1 MRFFTTAQGIALLL
15 PLVTHRAPGRPTMLS
30 GYPEFD
36 YENVGNIKKPVQVTA
51 PPPPPPPPPYRPAT
65 SLVPASLEIALREF
79 DFASSTDEEVAAI
92 AARLMEQLKREAR
105 YANPNPNPNPNPDPN
120 ANATPTLNLTLAL
133 ALTLTLALSRQSP
146 CLGLR

>member
-79 DFASSTDEEVAAI
+79 DFASSSDEEVAAI
-92 AARLMEQLKREAR
+92 AARLMEQLKREAC
-105 YANPNPNPNPNPDPN
+105 YAHPNPNPNPNPNLHP
-120 ANATPTLNLTLAL
+120 
-133 ALTLTLALSRQSP
+133 SP
-146 CLGLR
+146 IVSVPGAGARAGLGLGSGLGLGLGLA